1 MRQSEWALALQAC
14 GSLCLLPGSRTNW
27 GAQMSIGR
35 VVKSNSHID
44 YVCRI
49 FDAADRQPAPEPQ
62 DYPFAGFVRLGD
74 AVGVIYRSEL
84 VNPDYG
90 FAGPRLSA
98 SEGVRDIVTPD
109 LFNEQS
115 TLVGIL
121 LLGEAMANGM
131 RHAIPR
137 HVIPIHTE
145 AEALTDDAFLAFHRN
160 GADQLQVG
168 YYPILLNATGP
179 VGRPLLM
186 AILDRLERLIRPAEQ
201 ALLSVLRT
209 TVSWQATLV

>member
-1 MRQSEWALALQAC
+1 MA
-14 GSLCLLPGSRTNW
+14 
-27 GAQMSIGR
+27 IGR

-49 FDAADRQPAPEPQ
+49 FDAADRQPAPVPS
-62 DYPFAGFVRLGD
+62 DFPFAGFVRLGE

-90 FAGPRLSA
+90 FHGPRLSVSDA
-98 SEGVRDIVTPD
+98 VRDVVTPD
-109 LFNEQS
+109 LINEQA

-121 LLGEAMANGM
+121 LLGEDGPGGR
-131 RHAIPR
+131 RHGIPR
-137 HVIPIHTE
+137 HVVPIHTE
-145 AEALTDDAFLAFHRN
+145 VAPVSDEAFLAFHRD
-160 GADQLQVG
+160 GKGSLQVA
-168 YYPILLNATGP
+168 YYPLLLGETGT

-186 AILDRLERLIRPAEQ
+186 AILDRLGPLIRPEEQ
-201 ALLSVLRT
+201 AALSVLRT

>member
-1 MRQSEWALALQAC
+1 M
-14 GSLCLLPGSRTNW
+14 SREQT
-27 GAQMSIGR
+27 MPIGR

-49 FDAADRQPAPEPQ
+49 FDAADRQPAPQPR
-62 DYPFAGFVRLGD
+62 DFPFAGFVRLGE

-90 FAGPRLSA
+90 FHGPRLSA
-98 SEGVRDIVTPD
+98 AESVRDIVTPD
-109 LFNEQS
+109 LINEQA

-121 LLGEAMANGM
+121 LLGENIDGGM
-131 RHAIPR
+131 RHGIPR
-137 HVIPIHTE
+137 HVVPIHTE
-145 AEALTDDAFLAFHRN
+145 AETVSDEAFLAFHRDARGN
-160 GADQLQVG
+160 LQLA
-168 YYPILLNATGP
+168 YYPLLLNETGT

-186 AILDRLERLIRPAEQ
+186 AILDRLGKLIRPEEQ